1 MIGRRVAII
10 GAGPSGLTSAKY
22 AIENGLVPTV
32 FEKSNDICG
41 LWSNTSTNKAVWA
54 GLYSNISYYTEQF
67 SDHSWPKDSLIFPSA
82 NDIYNYLK
90 SYAKKFSIENVTRLN
105 NRIELVEKQED
116 NKWRINSIDL
126 LKKQK
131 KTEIFDFVMCA
142 SGLHSQPRIPIIENS
157 DKFKGLQLHSSQF
170 QLNDPLL
177 KSKSVAV
184 VNKIWQKRPYSIS
197 TEFIPSA

>member
-67 SDHSWPKDSLIFPSA
+67 SDHSWPKDILIFPTA

-90 SYAKKFSIENVTRLN
+90 SYAKKFL
-105 NRIELVEKQED
+105 
-116 NKWRINSIDL
+116 
-126 LKKQK
+126 
-131 KTEIFDFVMCA
+131 
-142 SGLHSQPRIPIIENS
+142 
-157 DKFKGLQLHSSQF
+157 
-170 QLNDPLL
+170 
-177 KSKSVAV
+177 
-184 VNKIWQKRPYSIS
+184 
-197 TEFIPSA
+197 